1 MKKIVSILL
10 IILIISLFLNIS
22 VYAEEGSAG
31 GGDIK
36 SLISSMEGA
45 SNMASPGGEDSG
57 GIGNVINII
66 IGVMQVVGTGIALIV
81 ITILGIKY
89 LLASPSEKAETKK
102 SILPIIIGCILLCG
116 AVNLVSALVSFTNG
130 SLGSN

>member
-1 MKKIVSILL
+1 
-10 IILIISLFLNIS
+10 
-22 VYAEEGSAG
+22 
-31 GGDIK
+31 
-36 SLISSMEGA
+36 
-45 SNMASPGGEDSG
+45 MASPGGEDSG

-102 SILPIIIGCILLCG
+102 SILPIIIGCILLFG